1 MFLLYWGGV
10 LVLAIVPFLSRQEA
24 MPAILPALA
33 GGERSQCDPPGFP
46 DPQLY
51 ESAPPWLI
59 PWEADPPQELK
70 RLLQE
75 TGAYRVVGAFRT
87 TLLHPLLEEEHNI
100 AEAARYLQGK
110 VIPPG
115 QVFSTLRAIGPF
127 TAERGYRDGPSYV
140 GHRVVPSLGGGVCK
154 ISTTLYNAVI
164 LAGLQV
170 VERNPHGMPVPY
182 VPPGRDATIAWGAL
196 DFRFKNSQPMPLVL
210 WAQHRDRTLT
220 IAIYGAYDPPQ
231 ISWHHEIV
239 GIVPSKDVRL
249 PNPLLPKGEERR
261 IGDQI
266 PGFTVR
272 SWVTEKW
279 PGLPAET
286 RFLGIDHYRPL
297 AGIVE
302 YGP

>member
-1 MFLLYWGGV
+1 M
-10 LVLAIVPFLSRQEA
+10 AAVPFVTRTPSP
-24 MPAILPALA
+24 PAALPAVA
-33 GGERSQCDPPGFP
+33 AADPSQCDPPGFP
-46 DPQLY
+46 DPHLY

-59 PWEADPPQELK
+59 PWEDHRPARLQDLLK
-70 RLLQE
+70 E
-75 TGAYRVVGAFRT
+75 TGAYRAVGAFRT
-87 TLLHPLLEEEHNI
+87 TLLRPLLDEEHNI
-100 AEAARYLQGK
+100 LQAARYLQGQ
-110 VIPPG
+110 VIRPG
-115 QVFSTLRAIGPF
+115 EVFSTLQAIGPF

-140 GHRVVPSLGGGVCK
+140 GHRVVPSIGGGVCK

-164 LAGLQV
+164 LAGLPV
-170 VERNPHGMPVPY
+170 VERHPHGMPVPY

-196 DFRFKNSQPMPLVL
+196 DFRFRNDQPAPLVL
-210 WAQHRDRTLT
+210 WAEHRDKTLT

-231 ISWHHEIV
+231 VAWHHEILS
-239 GIVPSKDVRL
+239 IVPSRDVRL
-249 PNPLLPKGEERR
+249 PNPTLPKGEERR

-272 SWVTEKW
+272 TWVTEMW